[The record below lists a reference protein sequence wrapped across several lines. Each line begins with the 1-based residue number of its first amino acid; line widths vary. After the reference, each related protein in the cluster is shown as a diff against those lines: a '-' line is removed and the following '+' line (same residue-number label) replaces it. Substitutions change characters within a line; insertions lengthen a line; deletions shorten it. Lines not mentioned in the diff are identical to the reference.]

1 MINATRVLAGLVV
14 LFVLVARAVSAQET
28 SIDGNEFYCV
38 LEPNTEIEISAA
50 VEGVLDKVLVQRG
63 DRIKRG
69 QVLATL
75 ISGLERATVE
85 LAEARVEFGKR
96 KAIRNEEL
104 YRKKLISIHDK
115 DEMDTEVLIAQLQ
128 LKQAQEQLKLRKI
141 VSPID
146 GIVVERQK
154 DAGEYVETEP
164 LLTAVSLD
172 PLNVEAVAP
181 ADLYGTIKK
190 GMRARV
196 TTLGPQ
202 NKTYDAKV
210 VLIDQVIDAASGTI
224 RVRLE
229 LPNPNNKI
237 PAGLRCNVTF
247 NRK

>member
-1 MINATRVLAGLVV
+1 VFKAIRILTGLVITM
-14 LFVLVARAVSAQET
+14 VLVTRAVNAQGV

-69 QVLATL
+69 QVLAML
-75 ISGLERATVE
+75 ISGVERATVE

-115 DEMDTEVLIAQLQ
+115 DELDTEFIIAELQ
-128 LKQAQEQLKLRKI
+128 VKQAKEQLKLRKI
-141 VSPID
+141 ISPID
-146 GIVVERQK
+146 GVIIERQK

-181 ADLYGTIKK
+181 ADLYGSIKK
-190 GMRARV
+190 GMPAKV
-196 TTLGPQ
+196 TTIGPLS
-202 NKTYDAKV
+202 KTYDAKV
-210 VLIDQVIDAASGTI
+210 ILIDQVIDAASNTI
-224 RVRLE
+224 RVRLA
-229 LPNPNNKI
+229 LPNPGNKI

-247 NRK
+247 EK

>member
-1 MINATRVLAGLVV
+1 MYKVKGRIVMLAIGFL
-14 LFVLVARAVSAQET
+14 LLQPQAVAQLA

-38 LEPNTEIEISAA
+38 LEPNTQIEISAA
-50 VEGVLDKVLVQRG
+50 VEGVLEEVKVQRG

-75 ISGLERATVE
+75 ISGVERATVE

-104 YRKKLISIHDK
+104 YKKKLISIHEK
-115 DEMDTEVLIAQLQ
+115 DEMDTEIQISRLQ

-141 VSPID
+141 RSPIN

-181 ADLYGTIKK
+181 ADLYWTLEV
-190 GMRARV
+190 GMSATV
-196 TTLGPQ
+196 TTLGS
-202 NKTYDAKV
+202 KSETYDAKV
-210 VLIDQVIDAASGTI
+210 ILVDHVIDAASGTI
-224 RVRLE
+224 RVRLA
-229 LPNPNNKI
+229 LPNPGNKI
-237 PAGLRCNVTF
+237 PAGQRCSVAF
-247 NRK
+247 KQ